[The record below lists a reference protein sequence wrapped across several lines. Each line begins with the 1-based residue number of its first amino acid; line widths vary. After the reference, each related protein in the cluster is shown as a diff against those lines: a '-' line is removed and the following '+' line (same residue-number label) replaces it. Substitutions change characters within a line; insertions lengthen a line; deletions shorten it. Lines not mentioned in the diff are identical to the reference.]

1 MTLANAKAKTNETF
15 IVQASLTIVT
25 YDRKNMLLVR
35 ATVSSWHHHSTALTV
50 FGQSDIVTILILAI
64 LFTGQSDFSGL
75 KEGRLSS
82 PDLLKCK
89 IKSGSNFIEK
99 NRQKRNSPKLDQV
112 QIS

>member
-1 MTLANAKAKTNETF
+1 MTLAKAKAKTNETF
-15 IVQASLTIVT
+15 IVQAALTIVT
-25 YDRKNMLLVR
+25 YDRKNMFIVQ

-50 FGQSDIVTILILAI
+50 FCQSGIVTILILAI
-64 LFTGQSDFSGL
+64 LLTGQSDFSGQ

-89 IKSGSNFIEK
+89 IKSGSDFLEK

-112 QIS
+112 PIS